1 MPVTVVGA
9 CSVTVVGAFVVGAFV
24 VGAFVV
30 GAFVVGA
37 FVVGAFVVGAFVVG
51 AFVVG
56 QRPETVV
63 KANVPG
69 IVVVGTRFS
78 EGKVNL

>member
-1 MPVTVVGA
+1 MGGGA
-9 CSVTVVGAFVVGAFV
+9 CSVT
-24 VGAFVV
+24 
-30 GAFVVGA
+30 
-37 FVVGAFVVGAFVVG
+37 VVGAFVVG

>member
-1 MPVTVVGA
+1 MPVTVVAA
-9 CSVTVVGAFVVGAFV
+9 CSVT
-24 VGAFVV
+24 
-30 GAFVVGA
+30 
-37 FVVGAFVVGAFVVG
+37 VVGAFVVGAFVVG

-69 IVVVGTRFS
+69 IVVVVGS
-78 EGKVNL
+78 VNL